1 MGKEGGKGKE
11 RVGNREGEEGLGSER
26 REWVGK
32 DAKEKEGMGRGR
44 RVRRG
49 SGRGERARL
58 GYLSRSPRVPGYA
71 TAYDSCGRPV
81 QM

>member
-1 MGKEGGKGKE
+1 LGIGKEMKVE
-11 RVGNREGEEGLGSER
+11 SER

-49 SGRGERARL
+49 SGRGRE
-58 GYLSRSPRVPGYA
+58 G
-71 TAYDSCGRPV
+71 TTWIFV
-81 QM
+81 QEPPSSWLRHCL